1 MRWVRT
7 DPVQT
12 VGAVLVRGPGAVE
25 GLNRAMAGKPAALRS
40 LPFAR
45 GEDWAALFA
54 RPDGENEPVLPRLA
68 GAVPLYEALPGWWLP
83 VGWALAA
90 PDHVQPVL
98 WQAIGEHYG
107 LAPPAIVVPRE
118 EGDEADLYLVRH
130 LAPFAREAAA

>member
-1 MRWVRT
+1 MRWIRT

-25 GLNRAMAGKPAALRS
+25 GLNRAMNGKPAALRA

-45 GEDWAALFA
+45 GEDWAVLFA
-54 RPDGENEPVLPRLA
+54 QDGALPRLA
-68 GAVPLYEALPGWWLP
+68 EAMPLYEASPGWWLP

-90 PDHVQPVL
+90 PDHMQPAL

-107 LAPPAIVVPRE
+107 LTPPAIVAPIGE
-118 EGDEADLYLVRH
+118 SNEADLYLVRH